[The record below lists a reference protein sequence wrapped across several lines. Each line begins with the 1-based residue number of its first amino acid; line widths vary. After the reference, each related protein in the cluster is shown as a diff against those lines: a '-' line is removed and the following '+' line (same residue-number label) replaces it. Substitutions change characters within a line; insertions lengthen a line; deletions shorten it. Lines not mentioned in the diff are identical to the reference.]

1 MMIGFFVHVD
11 SRAIYT
17 EAGLHTCSLRMR
29 MINDP
34 HILMNRDKYKFL
46 FKYADLT
53 LTADL
58 VAKRLTVKKIFF
70 LTILPF

>member
-1 MMIGFFVHVD
+1 MWT
-11 SRAIYT
+11 RARST
-17 EAGLHTCSLRMR
+17 PSALAGLHTCSLRMR

-58 VAKRLTVKKIFF
+58 VAKRLTVNFF